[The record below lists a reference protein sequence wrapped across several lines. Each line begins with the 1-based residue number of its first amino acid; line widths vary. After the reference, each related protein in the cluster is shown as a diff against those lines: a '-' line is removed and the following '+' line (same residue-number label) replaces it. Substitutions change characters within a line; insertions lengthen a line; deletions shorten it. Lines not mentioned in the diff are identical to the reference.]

1 MHDLAASYAEV
12 LVHHVETGDG
22 SDLARAYE
30 IARTALAEGL
40 GILDVAH
47 LHVQA
52 LGQLG
57 EPPPEP
63 ARVRSVILEALA
75 PFELTHRG

>member
-57 EPPPEP
+57 EPP
-63 ARVRSVILEALA
+63 RSRPGSAASSWRRWRRLS
-75 PFELTHRG
+75 